1 MSTWLITG
9 CSSGLGRHL
18 AEAVLEAGH
27 NAVVTARDVSTVEDL
42 IRDHPETAL
51 RLPLDVTDDAQIVDA
66 VGRAEERFGRVD
78 VLVNNAGYGYRAAVE
93 EGEVEAVARL
103 FATNFF
109 GAVAMIKAVL
119 PGMRARRHGAIVNI
133 SSIGARISPPGS
145 GYYAACKAA
154 LESMSASLRKEVGPL
169 GITAMVVEPGGFRT
183 DFGGRS
189 LQQSRE
195 AIADYADTAGK
206 RRKENETATNDQRQ
220 GDPAMA
226 AHAII
231 AAVESSEPPFML
243 VLGKDALASF
253 RGQLDALRAE
263 TDAWEKT
270 SLSTAFSD

>member
-42 IRDHPETAL
+42 VRDNPQTAL
-51 RLPLDVTDDAQIVDA
+51 ALPLDVTDDAQIVDV
-66 VGRAEERFGRVD
+66 VGQAEERFGRVD

-93 EGEVEAVARL
+93 EGEVEAVAKL

-145 GYYAACKAA
+145 GYYAASKAA
-154 LESMSASLRKEVGPL
+154 LESMTASLRKEVGPL

-206 RRKENETATNDQRQ
+206 RRKENETATNDHRQ
-220 GDPAMA
+220 GDPAKA
-226 AHAII
+226 AQAVI

-243 VLGKDALASF
+243 VLGNDALVSF
-253 RGQLDALRAE
+253 RGQHALRTE
-263 TDAWEKT
+263 TDAWEQT
-270 SLSTAFSD
+270 SASTAFPD